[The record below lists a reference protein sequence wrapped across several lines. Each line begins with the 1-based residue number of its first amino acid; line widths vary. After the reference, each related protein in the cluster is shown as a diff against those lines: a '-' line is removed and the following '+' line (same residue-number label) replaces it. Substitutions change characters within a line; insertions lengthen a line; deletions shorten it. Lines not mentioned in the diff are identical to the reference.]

1 MSFIGNKQKQIR
13 QIGEKLKKGAEIGF
27 KVGRGAGRAIQTGT
41 GQLET
46 LRRQA
51 ANTAGMIDRNASK
64 ILPLTSLTP
73 LGSVPGYNQAAA
85 LGLAG
90 IKAGRAAL
98 QSSDA
103 KNLIQDVGKVGR
115 GIERQSVR
123 QLDNLK
129 ELPSDLCK

>member
-1 MSFIGNKQKQIR
+1 MNFMGNKQKQIR
-13 QIGEKLKKGAEIGF
+13 QIGEKLKRGAEIGL
-27 KVGRGAGRAIQTGT
+27 KVGREAGRSIQTGA
-41 GQLET
+41 GQLEI

-51 ANTAGMIDRNASK
+51 ANTAGVIDRNASK

-73 LGSVPGYNQAAA
+73 LGNIPGYNQAAA

-103 KNLIQDVGKVGR
+103 LIQDIGKVGR
-115 GIERQSVR
+115 GIERQSIR

-129 ELPSDLCK
+129 ELPSDFM

>member
-1 MSFIGNKQKQIR
+1 MNFLGNKQKQIR
-13 QIGEKLKKGAEIGF
+13 QIGEKLKRGAEIGL
-27 KVGRGAGRAIQTGT
+27 KVGREAGRGLQTST

-73 LGSVPGYNQAAA
+73 LGSIPGYNQAAA
-85 LGLAG
+85 LGLAA
-90 IKAGRAAL
+90 IKGGRAAL

-115 GIERQSVR
+115 GIERQSIR

-129 ELPSDLCK
+129 ELPSDFM

>member
-1 MSFIGNKQKQIR
+1 MNFIGNKQKQIR
-13 QIGEKLKKGAEIGF
+13 QIGEKLKRGAEIGL
-27 KVGRGAGRAIQTGT
+27 KVGREAGRAIQTGS

-115 GIERQSVR
+115 GIERQSIR

-129 ELPSDLCK
+129 ELPSDFM

>member
-1 MSFIGNKQKQIR
+1 MNFIGNKQKQIR

-27 KVGRGAGRAIQTGT
+27 KVGRGAGRSIQTGA

-73 LGSVPGYNQAAA
+73 LGSIPGYNQAAA
-85 LGLAG
+85 LGLAA
-90 IKAGRAAL
+90 IKGGRAAL

-115 GIERQSVR
+115 GIERQSIR

-129 ELPSDLCK
+129 ELPSDFM

>member
-1 MSFIGNKQKQIR
+1 MNFIGNKQKQIR
-13 QIGEKLKKGAEIGF
+13 QIGEKLKRGAEIGF
-27 KVGRGAGRAIQTGT
+27 KVGREAGRAIQTGS

-51 ANTAGMIDRNASK
+51 ANTAGVIDRNASK

-73 LGSVPGYNQAAA
+73 LGNIPGYNQLSA

-90 IKAGRAAL
+90 IKAGRTAL
-98 QSSDA
+98 QSSNA

-115 GIERQSVR
+115 GIERQSIR

-129 ELPSDLCK
+129 ELPSDFM

>member
-1 MSFIGNKQKQIR
+1 MNLIGNKQKQIR
-13 QIGEKLKKGAEIGF
+13 QIGEKLTRGAEIGL
-27 KVGRGAGRAIQTGT
+27 KVGREAGRSIQTGA
-41 GQLET
+41 GQLEI

-51 ANTAGMIDRNASK
+51 ANTAGVVDRNVSK
-64 ILPLTSLTP
+64 LLPLASLTP
-73 LGSVPGYNQAAA
+73 LGTVPGFNQAAA

-103 KNLIQDVGKVGR
+103 KNYIQDVGKVGC
-115 GIERQSVR
+115 GIERQSLR

-129 ELPSDLCK
+129 ELSSDFM

>member
-1 MSFIGNKQKQIR
+1 MNLIGNKQKQIR
-13 QIGEKLKKGAEIGF
+13 QIGEKLKRGAEICL
-27 KVGRGAGRAIQTGT
+27 KVGREAGRSIQTGA
-41 GQLET
+41 GQLEV

-51 ANTAGMIDRNASK
+51 ANTAGVVDRNVSQL
-64 ILPLTSLTP
+64 LPFASLTP
-73 LGSVPGYNQAAA
+73 LGTVPGFNQAAA

-103 KNLIQDVGKVGR
+103 KNYIQDVGKVGR
-115 GIERQSVR
+115 GIERQSLR

-129 ELPSDLCK
+129 ELPSDFM

>member
-1 MSFIGNKQKQIR
+1 MNFIGNKQKQIR

-85 LGLAG
+85 LGLAR

-115 GIERQSVR
+115 GIERQSIR

-129 ELPSDLCK
+129 ELPSDFM

>member
-1 MSFIGNKQKQIR
+1 MNFIGNKQKQIR
-13 QIGEKLKKGAEIGF
+13 QIGEKLKRGAELGF
-27 KVGRGAGRAIQTGT
+27 KVGREAGRAIQTGS

-51 ANTAGMIDRNASK
+51 ANTAGVIDRNASK

-73 LGSVPGYNQAAA
+73 LGNIPGYNQAAA
-85 LGLAG
+85 LGLAAING
-90 IKAGRAAL
+90 GRAAL

-103 KNLIQDVGKVGR
+103 KNFIQHAGKVGR
-115 GIERQSVR
+115 GIERQSIR

-129 ELPSDLCK
+129 ELPSDFM